1 MNDIWQLI
9 IAMII
14 GGVIMGFGVLLGA
27 AAALGSRNKESEDID
42 IP

>member
-1 MNDIWQLI
+1 MDIWPLI

-14 GGVIMGFGVLLGA
+14 GGTLMGIGVLLGA
-27 AAALGSRNKESEDID
+27 AAALGSRNKEPEDID